1 MTAQAT
7 VHIITDSSCDLSD
20 ELVADLPITVVPLE
34 IRFGTSTFVD
44 RVELTTAEFWERCRT
59 SDELPSTA
67 APAPGAFVE
76 AYRQAAAAGATEV
89 VVITLSGDLS
99 ATIEAAQQA
108 VSVID
113 NEIDCH
119 VVDSRSV
126 SAGLGLLVIDAA
138 ERAATGA
145 RAGDIVTAVHD
156 AAARTQVHAA
166 LDTLENLRKGGRIG
180 AAQSLLGSVLSIKPL
195 ITVTDGA
202 VLPAGKQRTR
212 SRALTHLV
220 NLVAE
225 TADRIERI
233 AVMHADCSDVDDF
246 VERIAP
252 LVDAEPMV
260 SLIGPVVGAHAGAG
274 TIGVVF
280 IERGSADSAAA
291 GPRE

>member
-1 MTAQAT
+1 MTAHPT

-44 RVELTTAEFWERCRT
+44 RVELSTAEFWERCRT

-76 AYRQAAAAGATEV
+76 AYRGAAGAGATEAV
-89 VVITLSGDLS
+89 VVTLSGDLS

-108 VSVID
+108 VSAIGD
-113 NEIDCH
+113 EIDCH

-126 SAGLGLLVIDAA
+126 SAGLGLLVIEAA
-138 ERAATGA
+138 ERAAAGE
-145 RAGDIVTAVHD
+145 RAADIVTAVRD

-202 VLPAGKQRTR
+202 VVPAGKQRTR
-212 SRALTHLV
+212 SRALAHLV
-220 NLVAE
+220 NLVADA
-225 TADRIERI
+225 ADRIERI
-233 AVMHADCSDVDDF
+233 AVMHADCGDVDDF

-252 LVDAEPMV
+252 LVDSEPMV

-280 IERGSADSAAA
+280 TERGSAGSAAA
-291 GPRE
+291 ETQE

>member
-1 MTAQAT
+1 MTAHAT

-20 ELVADLPITVVPLE
+20 ELVADLPITIVPLE

-44 RVELTTAEFWERCRT
+44 RVELSTAQFWEHCRT

-76 AYRQAAAAGATEV
+76 AYRQAGAAGATDV

-108 VSVID
+108 VSAIGD
-113 NEIDCH
+113 EIECH

-138 ERAATGA
+138 ERAAAGA
-145 RAGDIVTAVHD
+145 RATDIVTAVHD
-156 AAARTQVHAA
+156 GAARTQVHAA

-220 NLVAE
+220 NLVADA
-225 TADRIERI
+225 ADSIERI
-233 AVMHADCSDVDDF
+233 AVMHADCNDVDDF
-246 VERIAP
+246 VKRIAS
-252 LVDAEPMV
+252 LVDSEPVV

-280 IERGSADSAAA
+280 TVRSSAASAAA
-291 GPRE
+291 ETQE